1 MKISNLML
9 SVLLFTFMGTSHALP
24 DLQTIA
30 ASTYILR
37 SLCDLIKYVKPS
49 YEEQYRSVLIE
60 ERLAILR
67 AEKELVDCL
76 VEHALD
82 EKNSLGIPAK
92 CNDVAFV
99 FALWAGS
106 EASGNIENE
115 FKNTMN
121 KRAK

>member
-9 SVLLFTFMGTSHALP
+9 SVLLCTFVGTSHALP

-37 SLCDLIKYVKPS
+37 SLCDLIMYVKPNCN
-49 YEEQYRSVLIE
+49 EQYRLALIDR
-60 ERLAILR
+60 RLKILN

-76 VEHALD
+76 VENALD

-92 CNDVAFV
+92 CNDVAFA

-106 EASGNIENE
+106 QASDNIENE
-115 FKNTMN
+115 FKNVMN